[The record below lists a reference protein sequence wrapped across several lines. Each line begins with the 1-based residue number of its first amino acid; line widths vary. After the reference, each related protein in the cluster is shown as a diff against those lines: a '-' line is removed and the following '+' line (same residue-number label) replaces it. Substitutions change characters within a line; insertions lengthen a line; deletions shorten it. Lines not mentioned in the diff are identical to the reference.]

1 MSEPNPPLL
10 ELRSLAYGYSPN
22 SSVLEEVSFCLYA
35 GQHVGLY
42 GANGS
47 GKTTLFRLIT
57 GLAKAKAGEIFL
69 HGKSIGSAQ
78 EFRLLRRHVGLVMQ
92 HAEDQ
97 LFCPTV
103 LEDVSFGPLNLG
115 MTAAQ
120 ARERACQTLCQVGLE
135 GFEDRLTHRL
145 SGGEQRLVSL
155 ASVLAMRPDVL
166 LLDEPTTG
174 LDPEARH
181 RLVHILQ
188 QLPTAR
194 IIIAHNWEFLEQ
206 TCTSFIT
213 ISEKKLVPA
222 LPWQVHTHRHVHPL
236 GNTEHE
242 H

>member
-1 MSEPNPPLL
+1 MNTPTPPVL
-10 ELRSLAYGYSPN
+10 EVSNLAYGYSPT
-22 SSVLEEVSFCLYA
+22 SSVLDNASLCLYA

-47 GKTTLFRLIT
+47 GKTTLFRLIM
-57 GLAKAKAGEIFL
+57 GLAKARSGQILL
-69 HGKSIGSAQ
+69 HGNAIVSKND
-78 EFRLLRRHVGLVMQ
+78 FCTLRRHVGLVMQ

-120 ARERACQTLCQVGLE
+120 AHQRACETLCLVGLE

-181 RLVHILQ
+181 RLIHILQ
-188 QLPTAR
+188 QLDTAR

-206 TCTSFIT
+206 TCTDFVT
-213 ISEKKLVPA
+213 ISAKTLVPA
-222 LPWQVHTHRHVHPL
+222 RQGQVHTHRHIHPL
-236 GNTEHE
+236 GNMEHE